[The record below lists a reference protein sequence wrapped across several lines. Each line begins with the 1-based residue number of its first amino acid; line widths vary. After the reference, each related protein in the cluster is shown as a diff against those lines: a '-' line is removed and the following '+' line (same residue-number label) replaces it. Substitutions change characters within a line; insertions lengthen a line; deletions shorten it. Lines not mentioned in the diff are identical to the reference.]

1 MGLVINLSMIFLG
14 HSAITADVTSLDHC
28 KPPRAKK
35 KSLRAAR
42 QAKTG
47 EHRSPVTNC
56 AQEVAWIA
64 DYVSG
69 QMTAANRAAF
79 EMHVNACK
87 DCAAFLQTYK
97 KTIELTRSF
106 LRTQPALQRPR
117 NLTSRI

>member
-1 MGLVINLSMIFLG
+1 VGVLIGLSVAFRRDP
-14 HSAITADVTSLDHC
+14 AITADATSLDHGKSSRERKSFRGAHKA
-28 KPPRAKK
+28 KPR
-35 KSLRAAR
+35 
-42 QAKTG
+42 
-47 EHRSPVTNC
+47 EHRSAVANC
-56 AQEVAWIA
+56 AQEVALIA
-64 DYVSG
+64 DYVSC